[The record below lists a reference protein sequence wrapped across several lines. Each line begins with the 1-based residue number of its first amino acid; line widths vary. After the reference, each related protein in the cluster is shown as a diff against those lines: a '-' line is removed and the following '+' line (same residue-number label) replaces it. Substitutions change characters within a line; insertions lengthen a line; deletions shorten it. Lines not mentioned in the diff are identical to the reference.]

1 MFRGLLALV
10 AVACAA
16 VVIAVPSASAR
27 PHMMVG
33 FLDQASTF
41 YSAEAAFPI
50 VKKLRAQ
57 VVRADLYWG
66 GMPLAVARHK
76 PTDAKDPADPAYNWT
91 PYDHLVQ
98 VAAKYNVKI
107 LFTIWGT
114 PRWANGGHSARYA
127 PTKGSDLTNFAYAAA
142 THFSGQEV
150 DENDVEIPAVRLWT
164 AWNEPNQLFQLY
176 PQYKRIKGKYVMVSA
191 INYAKICKAVYAGVH
206 ATHFAG
212 EKVACG
218 VTAPRGNDNA
228 RGRRGTPTPMSF
240 MNAVKKAGLKT
251 FDAYA
256 HNPYNGPRELPT
268 TKPHTKG
275 AVHARQHRRHDQ
287 AGDEALGP
295 QTHLADRIRVPD
307 EPAGPRVRRVLR
319 EAGALPEAGVRDR
332 TQAAARRHDALV
344 PAQGRARHRGVA
356 IRADDREGKAEARLP
371 RLRAT
376 PALTMPRRRA
386 AAPVPLL
393 R

>member
-1 MFRGLLALV
+1 VFRGLLALV

-41 YSAEAAFPI
+41 YSAETAFPI

-57 VVRADLYWG
+57 VIRADLYWG
-66 GMPLAVARHK
+66 GMPLAAARSK
-76 PTDAKDPADPAYNWT
+76 PTDAKDPSDPAYNWT

-98 VAAKYNVKI
+98 VAAKYKVKI

-127 PTKGSDLTNFAYAAA
+127 PTNGRDLQNFAYAAA
-142 THFSGQEV
+142 KHFSGKEV
-150 DENDVEIPAVRLWT
+150 DENNVKIPAVRLWT

-176 PQYKRIKGKYVMVSA
+176 PQYKRIRGKYVMVSA
-191 INYAKICKAVYAGVH
+191 INYAKICNAVYAGVH
-206 ATHFAG
+206 ATHYSG

-228 RGRRGTPTPMSF
+228 RGRRGTPTPKSF
-240 MNAVKKAGLKT
+240 MIALKKAGMKK

-268 TKPHTKG
+268 TKPGGHG
-275 AVHARQHRRHDQ
+275 AYTLGNIGDMIKQVTSLWGRKRIWLTEYAYQTNPPDRAFGVSYSKQALYLKQAFAIARKQ
-287 AGDEALGP
+287 P
-295 QTHLADRIRVPD
+295 RVDMMLWFQLKD
-307 EPAGPRVRRVLR
+307 EPGIGGWQSGLM
-319 EAGALPEAGVRDR
+319 
-332 TQAAARRHDALV
+332 TARGKHK
-344 PAQGRARHRGVA
+344 PAYNAF
-356 IRADDREGKAEARLP
+356 ARLP
-371 RLRAT
+371 H
-376 PALTMPRRRA
+376 
-386 AAPVPLL
+386 
-393 R
+393 